1 VDLTILVTAVAIV
14 DLTIL
19 VTAVAIVD
27 LTILAT
33 VDLTILRVNPIL
45 RFHFQ
50 TKVCSLQ

>member
-1 VDLTILVTAVAIV
+1 VETR
-14 DLTIL
+14 
-19 VTAVAIVD
+19 D

-33 VDLTILRVNPIL
+33 VVETRDLTILHSIVVPTMLRVNPIL